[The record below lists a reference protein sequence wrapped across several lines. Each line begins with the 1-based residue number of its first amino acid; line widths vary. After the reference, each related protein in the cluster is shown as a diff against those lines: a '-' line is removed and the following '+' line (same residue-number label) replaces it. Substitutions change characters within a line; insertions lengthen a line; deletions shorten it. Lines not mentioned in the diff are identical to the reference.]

1 MSASRVTP
9 DQLRSWP
16 KGQALLALT
25 AYDYP
30 LARILDEAGVDLI
43 HVGDSLGMVVLG
55 MADTTGVTMADMV
68 RATQAVARGRTRAM
82 ISADLPI
89 GTYDTAEACV
99 KSSKILLEAGADA
112 VKPEGERRV
121 NPNGRPYRKWGYRGL
136 DIWGCCLKSS

>member
-16 KGQALLALT
+16 KEQSLLALT

-55 MADTTGVTMADMV
+55 MADTTGVRWQIWFGRHSRS
-68 RATQAVARGRTRAM
+68 RAVERGR
-82 ISADLPI
+82 
-89 GTYDTAEACV
+89 
-99 KSSKILLEAGADA
+99 
-112 VKPEGERRV
+112 
-121 NPNGRPYRKWGYRGL
+121 
-136 DIWGCCLKSS
+136 

>member
-9 DQLRSWP
+9 EQLRSWP
-16 KGQALLALT
+16 KGQTLLALT

-82 ISADLPI
+82 ISADLP
-89 GTYDTAEACV
+89 
-99 KSSKILLEAGADA
+99 LELMIQQRIA
-112 VKPEGERRV
+112 
-121 NPNGRPYRKWGYRGL
+121 
-136 DIWGCCLKSS
+136 